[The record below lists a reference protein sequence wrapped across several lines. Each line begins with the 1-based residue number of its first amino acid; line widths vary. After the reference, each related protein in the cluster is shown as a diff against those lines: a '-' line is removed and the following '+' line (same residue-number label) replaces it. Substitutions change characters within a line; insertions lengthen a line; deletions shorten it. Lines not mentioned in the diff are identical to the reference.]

1 MGLDKMLV
9 TRSTG
14 LLLLKLLQEQDMYGY
29 QMIEE
34 LSRRSDQ
41 TFTLKAGTLY
51 PLLHDLWRQGLVVS
65 YEKTAD
71 SGRVRKFY
79 SLTKDGFAMLEEKTQ
94 EWASFSGAVNKVLAG
109 GVSLATV

>member
-71 SGRVRKFY
+71 SGRVRKIY
-79 SLTKDGFAMLEEKTQ
+79 SLTKDGLAMLAEKTQ

>member
-65 YEKTAD
+65 YEKTAET
-71 SGRVRKFY
+71 GRLRKFY
-79 SLTKDGFAMLEEKTQ
+79 SLTKEGRETLAEKTQ
-94 EWASFSGAVNKVLAG
+94 EWTVFSGAVNRVLTG
-109 GVSLATV
+109 GASLASI

>member
-65 YEKTAD
+65 YENTAD

-79 SLTKDGFAMLEEKTQ
+79 SLTKDGLAMLEEKTQ

>member
-1 MGLDKMLV
+1 MGLDKTLV

-14 LLLLKLLQEQDMYGY
+14 LMLLKLLQEQDMYGY

-41 TFTLKAGTLY
+41 TFLLKAGTLY
-51 PLLHDLWRQGLVVS
+51 PLLHDLWRQGLVVC

-71 SGRVRKFY
+71 TGRVRKFY
-79 SLTKDGFAMLEEKTQ
+79 SLTKDGHATLEEKVE
-94 EWASFSGAVNKVLAG
+94 EWAAFSGAVNKVLAG
-109 GVSLATV
+109 GAFLATV